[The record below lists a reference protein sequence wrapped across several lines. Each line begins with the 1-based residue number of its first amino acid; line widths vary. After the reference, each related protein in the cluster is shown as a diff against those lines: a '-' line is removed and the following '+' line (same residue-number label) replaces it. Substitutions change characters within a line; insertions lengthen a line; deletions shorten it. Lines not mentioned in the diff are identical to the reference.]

1 MGSQQLLLLILGTL
15 TVGLMLTFAIV
26 MFGDS
31 AAASNRDAISS
42 ELTSYA
48 SKAQLYYR
56 KPRVLG
62 GGGGTF
68 TGFSLGGPSV
78 TDYNGTFS
86 VSSTSPTK
94 LTIEGVGIE
103 LGYDHTNLV
112 KVAIDV
118 QADSIFVNE
127 LN

>member
-31 AAASNRDAISS
+31 AAASNRDAVAS

-68 TGFSLGGPSV
+68 NGFSLGGSSV
-78 TDYNGTFS
+78 SDYNGTFS
-86 VSSTSPTK
+86 VSSTSPAMV
-94 LTIEGVGIE
+94 TIEGIGIE
-103 LGYDHTNLV
+103 LGYDHTNPV